1 MTQDDVTMMMQELL
15 KRHKGTDLAKLLDC
29 SPAQVSLLA
38 SGARGKR
45 ISYERI
51 VLFILPPKRV
61 RERMK
66 GASSSRGA
74 NTAKLDAGS
83 YLAQA

>member
-45 ISYERI
+45 ISYELGLKI
-51 VLFILPPKRV
+51 VSAYNH
-61 RERMK
+61 
-66 GASSSRGA
+66 G
-74 NTAKLDAGS
+74 
-83 YLAQA
+83 